1 MSVLTLEAKLERAE
15 TNTPWGFRMQGGKD
29 FSSPLTIQKV
39 NPGSLAAKCG
49 LQVGD
54 VILKIGNLGAEILR
68 HKEAQDTIVASGN
81 RLDLLL
87 QRIRAK
93 QLNSSFGGGSTPA
106 YDKFSTPQTS
116 SFNSVPKAPP
126 VGGGVSQ
133 PSSNSNFN
141 ASAKPFGAPSA
152 PSYGGSNVDNLANR
166 TQNMS
171 MEPDYSAAAQKYSAV
186 NEPPQPSSHQS
197 SSFRYLQNMMDSGQE
212 PPSAFKSSPAPPAA
226 PAAPKPQ
233 TYIAQP
239 VGPGEKPGTVKAIVS
254 QKYNTPIGLY
264 SDKNVA
270 TTFKGQSKFLVSPD
284 EGEDLPIPAP
294 KENGKSEVKTYQP
307 SETYKLIHE
316 QDAPKETQPTH
327 SRSFKFLQQQLGE
340 TKNGPAAPVPY
351 TPPAPAAPTWTPK
364 PAPVPSAPAAKT
376 WTPSAAPAMA
386 PSAPRA
392 LAPRVP
398 PPKPS
403 GVGAIRGKIG
413 DASMQNQGSGMIP
426 KTALCASCGNCIR
439 GPFVLAMGKSWCPEH
454 FVCANPRCGRK
465 LIDIGFVEESG
476 FLYCEQDY
484 AQHFA
489 PKCHKCAQAVVGEC
503 VNAIQQQWHPQ
514 CFLCTKCHQ
523 PIGGTQFHI
532 EEGKPY
538 CERDWGAMFQTM
550 CAGCEFPIEPGDR
563 WVEAMNKNFHSE
575 CFYCA
580 TCQVSLEGQPFY
592 CKSDKPFCKKHA
604 R

>member
-54 VILKIGNLGAEILR
+54 IILKIGILGAETLR

-152 PSYGGSNVDNLANR
+152 PAYGGSNVDNLANR
-166 TQNMS
+166 TKNMS
-171 MEPDYSAAAQKYSAV
+171 MEPDYSGAAQKYSAM

-197 SSFRYLQNMMDSGQE
+197 SSFRYLQNMMDSGQDSE
-212 PPSAFKSSPAPPAA
+212 
-226 PAAPKPQ
+226 
-233 TYIAQP
+233 
-239 VGPGEKPGTVKAIVS
+239 
-254 QKYNTPIGLY
+254 
-264 SDKNVA
+264 
-270 TTFKGQSKFLVSPD
+270 
-284 EGEDLPIPAP
+284 PIPP
-294 KENGKSEVKTYQP
+294 WQS
-307 SETYKLIHE
+307 
-316 QDAPKETQPTH
+316 
-327 SRSFKFLQQQLGE
+327 
-340 TKNGPAAPVPY
+340 PAAPVPY

-364 PAPVPSAPAAKT
+364 PAPVPSAPVAKT
-376 WTPSAAPAMA
+376 WTPSAAPPMA

-403 GVGAIRGKIG
+403 GVGAIRGRIG

-426 KTALCASCGNCIR
+426 KTALCASCGNTIR

-454 FVCANPRCGRK
+454 FNCANPRCGRK
-465 LIDIGFVEESG
+465 LIDIGFVEEGG

-489 PKCHKCAQAVVGEC
+489 PKCHKCTQAIVGEC

-523 PIGGTQFHI
+523 SIGGTQFHI

-538 CERDWGAMFQTM
+538 CEKDWGAMFQTM
-550 CAGCEFPIEPGDR
+550 CTGCEFPIEPGDR

-592 CKSDKPFCKKHA
+592 CKSGKPFCKKHA

>member
-54 VILKIGNLGAEILR
+54 IILKIGILGAETLR

-152 PSYGGSNVDNLANR
+152 PAYGGSNVDNLANR
-166 TQNMS
+166 TKNMS
-171 MEPDYSAAAQKYSAV
+171 MEPDYSGAAQKYSAM

-197 SSFRYLQNMMDSGQE
+197 SSFRYLQNMMDSGQVDSE
-212 PPSAFKSSPAPPAA
+212 PIPPW
-226 PAAPKPQ
+226 
-233 TYIAQP
+233 
-239 VGPGEKPGTVKAIVS
+239 
-254 QKYNTPIGLY
+254 
-264 SDKNVA
+264 
-270 TTFKGQSKFLVSPD
+270 QS
-284 EGEDLPIPAP
+284 EDLPNPAP

-364 PAPVPSAPAAKT
+364 PAPVPSAPVAKT
-376 WTPSAAPAMA
+376 WTPSAAPPMA

-403 GVGAIRGKIG
+403 GVGAIRGRIG

-426 KTALCASCGNCIR
+426 KTALCASCGNTIR

-454 FVCANPRCGRK
+454 FNCANPRCGRK
-465 LIDIGFVEESG
+465 LIDIGFVEEGG

-489 PKCHKCAQAVVGEC
+489 PKCHKCTQAIVGEC

-523 PIGGTQFHI
+523 SIGGTQFHI

-538 CERDWGAMFQTM
+538 CEKDWGAMFQTM
-550 CAGCEFPIEPGDR
+550 CTGCEFPIEPGDR

-592 CKSDKPFCKKHA
+592 CKSGKPFCKKHA

>member
-54 VILKIGNLGAEILR
+54 IILKIGILGAETLR

-152 PSYGGSNVDNLANR
+152 PAYGGSNVDNLANR
-166 TQNMS
+166 TKNMS
-171 MEPDYSAAAQKYSAV
+171 MEPDYSGAAQKYSAM

-197 SSFRYLQNMMDSGQE
+197 SSFRYLQNMMDSGQDSE
-212 PPSAFKSSPAPPAA
+212 PIPPW
-226 PAAPKPQ
+226 
-233 TYIAQP
+233 
-239 VGPGEKPGTVKAIVS
+239 
-254 QKYNTPIGLY
+254 
-264 SDKNVA
+264 
-270 TTFKGQSKFLVSPD
+270 QS
-284 EGEDLPIPAP
+284 EDLPNPAP

-364 PAPVPSAPAAKT
+364 PAPVPSAPVAKT
-376 WTPSAAPAMA
+376 WTPSAAPPMA

-403 GVGAIRGKIG
+403 GVGAIRGRIG

-426 KTALCASCGNCIR
+426 KTALCASCGNTIR

-454 FVCANPRCGRK
+454 FNCANPRCGRK
-465 LIDIGFVEESG
+465 LIDIGFVEEGG

-489 PKCHKCAQAVVGEC
+489 PKCHKCTQAIVGEC

-523 PIGGTQFHI
+523 SIGGTQFHI

-538 CERDWGAMFQTM
+538 CEKDWGAMFQTM
-550 CAGCEFPIEPGDR
+550 CTGCEFPIEPGDR

-592 CKSDKPFCKKHA
+592 CKSGKPFCKKHA

>member
-54 VILKIGNLGAEILR
+54 IILKIGILGAETLR

-152 PSYGGSNVDNLANR
+152 PAYGGSNVDNLANR
-166 TQNMS
+166 TKNMS
-171 MEPDYSAAAQKYSAV
+171 MEPDYSGAAQKYSAM

-226 PAAPKPQ
+226 PPAPKPQ

-284 EGEDLPIPAP
+284 EG
-294 KENGKSEVKTYQP
+294 
-307 SETYKLIHE
+307 
-316 QDAPKETQPTH
+316 
-327 SRSFKFLQQQLGE
+327 
-340 TKNGPAAPVPY
+340 PAAPVPY

-364 PAPVPSAPAAKT
+364 PAPVPSAPVAKT
-376 WTPSAAPAMA
+376 WTPSAAPPMA

-403 GVGAIRGKIG
+403 GVGAIRGRIG

-426 KTALCASCGNCIR
+426 KTALCASCGNTIR

-454 FVCANPRCGRK
+454 FNCANPRCGRK
-465 LIDIGFVEESG
+465 LIDIGFVEEGG

-489 PKCHKCAQAVVGEC
+489 PKCHKCTQAIVGEC

-523 PIGGTQFHI
+523 SIGGTQFHI

-538 CERDWGAMFQTM
+538 CEKDWGAMFQTM
-550 CAGCEFPIEPGDR
+550 CTGCEFPIEPGDR

-592 CKSDKPFCKKHA
+592 CKSGKPFCKKHA